1 MVGVSAEQVRE
12 IESVVTDWLHD
23 NDVPG
28 ASVIIVD
35 EDDERYAEGFGAR
48 DIETNAPATPD
59 TLYGMGSITK
69 SLTALAIV
77 QLVEERLLSVDDAVN
92 TYVDHYADA
101 PGEPITIEE
110 LLSHTSGMPAIDP
123 GLLTQTFEGVPAG
136 VADEADRKRLIR
148 DSTEFRVTGE
158 DRFLY
163 YNTGYD
169 ILGAVVEAVDG
180 RPYAEYVREEIL
192 DPLGMDRSTFN
203 REPFETDED
212 TMTGY
217 RPGDDDESPEPTPF
231 PFEEFIH
238 PAGGLVSSVRE
249 LSRYL
254 RAMITD
260 GTFDGAR
267 VCPEGALER
276 LQQGRAVR
284 QTFLDGSDEEYG
296 YGWMRQPL
304 VDDVVVGHGGSVL
317 VSTAYAGYLADA
329 GLGVVVACNT
339 TADPH
344 PGNLGQAILAIAS
357 GQDVTAVPAFALEE
371 KCETVTGTYTSFRD
385 EVTATVERDGGG
397 LSLTLSGALGEEEF
411 TAFPVTLDSDDHE
424 FYTISGA
431 GARNPVEFDLGGDG
445 DDLFFR
451 RSRLR
456 RTGPAE

>member
-1 MVGVSAEQVRE
+1 MADIPAERVRE
-12 IESVVTDWLHD
+12 IESLVTDWLRD

-28 ASVIIVD
+28 ASVIVFD
-35 EDDERYAEGFGAR
+35 EDGERYAEGFGAR
-48 DIETNAPATPD
+48 DIETNAPTTPD

-69 SLTALAIV
+69 SVTALAIV
-77 QLVEERLLSVDDAVN
+77 QLEEAGLVSVDDPVDV
-92 TYVDHYADA
+92 YVDHYADA
-101 PGEPITIEE
+101 PGEPITIDE

-123 GLLTQTFEGVPAG
+123 ELLTQAFEGFPTG

-148 DSTEFRVTGE
+148 DSTEFRVTDE
-158 DRFLY
+158 DRFFY

-169 ILGAVVEAVDG
+169 ILGMVVEAVDG

-192 DPLGMDRSTFN
+192 APLGMDRSTFH

-217 RPGDDDESPEPTPF
+217 RPGNGDEPPEPTPF

-249 LSRYL
+249 LSRFL
-254 RAMITD
+254 RAMMTD
-260 GTFDGAR
+260 GKLYDAR
-267 VCPEGALER
+267 VCSEQAVER

-304 VDDVVVGHGGSVL
+304 VDDEVVGHGGSIL
-317 VSTAYAGYLADA
+317 VSTAYGGYLAEA

-344 PGNLGQAILAIAS
+344 PGNLGQAILAIAT
-357 GQDVTAVPAFALEE
+357 GHDATAVPAFALRE
-371 KCETVTGTYTSFRD
+371 KCEAVAGNYGGFHD
-385 EVTATVERDGGG
+385 EFTATVERDGGS
-397 LSLTLSGALGEEEF
+397 LSITLSGAFGEEEF
-411 TAFPVTLDSDDHE
+411 AAFPATPDPGDHE
-424 FYTISGA
+424 FYTISGS
-431 GARNPVEFDLGGDG
+431 GARTPVEFDLGGDRA
-445 DDLFFR
+445 DLFFR
-451 RSRLR
+451 RNRLR
-456 RTGPAE
+456 RTGPAK